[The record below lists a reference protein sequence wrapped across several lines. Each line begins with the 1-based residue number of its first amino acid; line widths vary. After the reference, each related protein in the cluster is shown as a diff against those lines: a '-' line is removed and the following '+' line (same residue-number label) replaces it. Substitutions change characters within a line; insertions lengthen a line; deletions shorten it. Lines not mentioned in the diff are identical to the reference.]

1 MKPLNYDNS
10 PCSPISSNCVIWQG
24 PNIPCIK
31 LCAGDT
37 ISDVTAKL
45 ATELCAVLETLNV
58 SNYDLSCFNL
68 VACDPN
74 DFQALIQFLIEQ
86 ICALQTELDIVADP
100 ATSPVNSTKSASA
113 DTLVTVAPCFV
124 VGTQTVM
131 TVSEYAIESGTRICS
146 LIQQITIINN
156 NITNLE
162 IRVTSLEAAPVPT
175 FTLPSIPVDCTL
187 SGTVISPSNYPID
200 TVLNAL
206 VNDNTYGYCALKSA
220 TGEASAITAAV
231 LSQCITDA
239 DISLVFGTAFS
250 VAYAGTWVIS
260 ANLNTAADAINNLW
274 IAVCDIYNYVQNFT
288 VSSTD
293 TATIN
298 INIGAGNNISANIT
312 DTGWVDLNGFAYYG
326 VGVDKPKCRRIG
338 NAIHFKGTVFVP
350 LDNPSSPGNVVPLTA
365 VNAYNSVGG
374 CTTWSGVGGCTID
387 AFGAIYFN
395 NGGSVI
401 PTSVTTNNIDDPYS
415 LGWIVATR
423 PIDVDATYGTCLTSI
438 CNVTINTTNNLQVQF
453 LHDVEITSTRGA
465 GVQGNSPLRFA
476 TSNVRVGEYLPNYI
490 AATSDIHNAPS
501 NANFP
506 LVSDTF
512 NLTWP
517 FSCDAGDENE
527 VGGFYFKLDGLIAY
541 LDPCNTETGLSIV
554 CP

>member
-24 PNIPCIK
+24 PDIPCIK

-68 VACDPN
+68 TACAPN
-74 DFQALIQFLIEQ
+74 DFTALVQFLIER
-86 ICALQTELDIVADP
+86 ICAIQTELDIVADP
-100 ATSPVNSTKSASA
+100 ATSPVNVPKSASA

-131 TVSEYAIESGTRICS
+131 TVSEYAIESGTKICS

-156 NITNLE
+156 NIINLDL
-162 IRVTSLEAAPVPT
+162 RVTSLESAPAPS
-175 FTLPSIPVDCTL
+175 FILPSIAVDCTL
-187 SGTVISPSNYPID
+187 SGTIVSPGSYQID
-200 TVLNAL
+200 AVLSAL
-206 VNDNTYGYCALKSA
+206 INDNTNGYCSLKAA
-220 TGEASAITAAV
+220 TGQPADILAAV
-231 LSQCITDA
+231 LSQCIVDA
-239 DISLVFGTAFS
+239 DLSLVYGTAFS
-250 VAYAGTWVIS
+250 VAYAGSWIIS

-298 INIGAGNNISANIT
+298 INVGAGNNISANIS
-312 DTGWVDLNGFAYYG
+312 DTGWVDLNGFSYYG
-326 VGVDKPKCRRIG
+326 VGVPKPKCRRIG
-338 NAIHFKGTVFVP
+338 NAIHFKGNVFIP
-350 LDNPSSPGNVVPLTA
+350 LENPSSPGNVVPLTA

-374 CTTWSGVGGCTID
+374 CTTWSGTGGCTID

-415 LGWIVATR
+415 LGWIVAVR
-423 PIDVDATYGTCLTSI
+423 PIDVDATYGTSLTSI

-453 LHDVEITSTRGA
+453 LHDVEITSTRGL

-490 AATSDIHNAPS
+490 AAASDIHNAPS

-506 LVSDTF
+506 LVSNTF

-517 FSCDAGDENE
+517 FSCDAGDENQ

-541 LDPCNTETGLSIV
+541 LNPCNTETGLSIV

>member
-31 LCAGDT
+31 LCTGDT
-37 ISDVTAKL
+37 ISDVIEKL
-45 ATELCAVLETLNV
+45 ATELCTILDTLNV
-58 SNYDLSCFNL
+58 TNYDLSCFNL

-86 ICALQTELDIVADP
+86 ICALQAEVVILSDP
-100 ATSPVNSTKSASA
+100 ATSPVGTTKSTA
-113 DTLVTVAPCFV
+113 DTLVTVADCFI
-124 VGTQTVM
+124 VGGVTVM
-131 TVSEYAIESGTRICS
+131 TVAEYAIAIGNKVCS
-146 LIQQITIINN
+146 LVTQIDIINN
-156 NITNLE
+156 NILNLD
-162 IRVTSLEAAPVPT
+162 IRVTALESAPAPT

-187 SGTVISPSNYPID
+187 SGTVISPGNYPID

-206 VNDNTYGYCALKSA
+206 VNDNTYGYCTLKSA

-298 INIGAGNNISANIT
+298 INIGAGNNISASIS

-338 NAIHFKGTVFVP
+338 NAIHFKGTVYVP
-350 LDNPSSPGNVVPLTA
+350 LENPSSPGAVVPLA
-365 VNAYNSVGG
+365 SSSSYNSVAGNQ
-374 CTTWSGVGGCTID
+374 TWSGVGGCTIN
-387 AFGAIYFN
+387 ANGAIQFN
-395 NGGSVI
+395 NGASVV
-401 PTSVTTNNIDDPYS
+401 PNTVTVDNFDDTYN

-423 PIDVDATYGTCLTSI
+423 PIDVNATYGTSLTAVFAISI
-438 CNVTINTTNNLQVQF
+438 STGKSLQAQM
-453 LHDVEITSTRGA
+453 LHDIEITTTRGS
-465 GVQGNSPLRFA
+465 GYQGNSPLRFI
-476 TSNVRVGEYLPNYI
+476 TSNVRVGEYLPDYI
-490 AATSDIHNAPS
+490 GTGTDIHNAPS

-512 NLTWP
+512 NATWP
-517 FSCDAGDENE
+517 FSCDAGNENQ
-527 VGGFYFKLDGLIAY
+527 VGGFNFKLDGLIAY
-541 LDPCNTETGLSIV
+541 LDPCNIETGLSIV